1 MYERKSMIATA
12 GRVVAILFGAIIFAA
27 VLSCGG
33 FAATPKAT
41 TPSTSAEASP
51 KQIQELMTLLG
62 DPKVRNWLEKESK
75 AQAAA
80 EQAATEESAS
90 QALDNRLAAIREHL
104 AALAGTIPDLPNQF
118 WQARARV
125 TADLGENGRSK
136 ALLLLA
142 FFVGL
147 GIAVEWLFRKATQ
160 RVRGRLDSLPF
171 ETASDRLRV
180 VALRFAFA
188 VGLVAAFALGSIG
201 PFLALDWPP
210 LLRQMLFSLL
220 AAFLVVRI
228 ANAVGHF
235 LLAPH
240 HERFRIVPMTR
251 LAAWFWQRR
260 LVWFVG
266 WFAFGW
272 VLVGFGVTLGYT
284 VEARQLVAYAL
295 GLVLLAI
302 ALDGVWR
309 RPVKIDVSG
318 EAPSL
323 VTRRFGRGTV
333 NTALTVGIVL
343 LWVCWVAR
351 AMASFWLV
359 LVIMTLPLAISIT
372 RRAVENVL
380 RPTGS
385 TQVDGGAPSVVE
397 VCIERGIRALLIIGA
412 IAVLA
417 WGWGIDLAHLH
428 DQDTWFTRLA
438 DGVLTAVVILLVA
451 DVLWHAIKAAIDR
464 KLLEAGDP
472 GLANTDEAR
481 RRARMRTLLPIFR
494 NILFVV
500 IISVAVLMAL
510 ASMGVQIA
518 PLVAGAGVV
527 GIAVGFGAQTFARDV
542 IAGMF
547 YLIDDAF
554 RVGEYIQAGR
564 YKGTVEGFSIRSVRL
579 RHHRGPVFTVP
590 FNLLGAVENMSRDWV
605 IDKIGIGV
613 TYDSDLEK
621 ARKLIKQIG
630 IELQQ
635 DPEFGPHIM
644 EPLKMQGVDELGDY
658 AVTIRAKMMTVPGE
672 QFVIRRKA
680 YAMIKKAFDEN
691 GIKFAFPTVQVAG
704 ETEPATTTAAVAQRG
719 LELTQPAAA

>member
-1 MYERKSMIATA
+1 MNESKRVIGVV
-12 GRVVAILFGAIIFAA
+12 GRVAAIFLGAVILAA
-27 VLSCGG
+27 ALPCGG
-33 FAATPKAT
+33 FAATQKAAK
-41 TPSTSAEASP
+41 PSTSEEASP
-51 KQIQELMTLLG
+51 KQIQELMTLLA
-62 DPKVRNWLEKESK
+62 DPKVRNWLEQQSK
-75 AQAAA
+75 AEAAA
-80 EQAATEESAS
+80 EQAATEESVS
-90 QALDNRLAAIREHL
+90 QALDGRLAAIREHL
-104 AALAGTIPDLPNQF
+104 AALAGTVPDFPNQF
-118 WQARARV
+118 KRGHDLV
-125 TADLGENGRSK
+125 TADLGEHGRTK

-160 RVRGRLDSLPF
+160 RARARLDSLPL
-171 ETASDRLRV
+171 ETPSDRLRV
-180 VALRFAFA
+180 VALRFAVA
-188 VGLVAAFALGSIG
+188 VGLVAVFALGSIG
-201 PFLALDWPP
+201 PFLAFDWPP
-210 LLRQMLFSLL
+210 LLRQALFGLL
-220 AAFLVVRI
+220 VAFLVARI
-228 ANAVGHF
+228 ANAGGHF

-240 HERFRIVPMTR
+240 HERFRIIPMDSV
-251 LAAWFWQRR
+251 AARFWQRR

-272 VLVGFGVTLGYT
+272 VIVGFGVPLGYT
-284 VEARQLVAYAL
+284 LGARQLVAYAL

-302 ALDGVWR
+302 ALNAVWR
-309 RPVKIDVSG
+309 RPVAPDVAG
-318 EAPSL
+318 EAPSP
-323 VTRRFGRGTV
+323 VTRRFGRGPV
-333 NTALTVGIVL
+333 NTALSIGIVL
-343 LWVCWVAR
+343 LWACWVTR
-351 AMASFWLV
+351 AMASFWLI
-359 LVIMTLPLAISIT
+359 LVIMTLPLAISVT

-380 RPTGS
+380 RPPGS
-385 TQVDGGAPSVVE
+385 TQVDGGAPGVVE

-412 IAVLA
+412 VAVLA

-428 DQDTWFTRLA
+428 EQETWLGRLV
-438 DGVLTAVVILLVA
+438 DGVLSAVVILLVA

-464 KLLEAGDP
+464 GLAEAADP
-472 GLANTDEAR
+472 GLPNTEEAR
-481 RRARMRTLLPIFR
+481 KRARMRTLLPIFR

-500 IISVAVLMAL
+500 VVAVAVLMAL
-510 ASMGVQIA
+510 SAMGVQIT

-547 YLIDDAF
+547 YLLDDAF

-605 IDKIGIGV
+605 VDKIAIGV

-630 IELQQ
+630 LELQK
-635 DPEFGPHIM
+635 DPEFAPLII

-704 ETEPATTTAAVAQRG
+704 EAEAATAAVAQRG
-719 LELTQPAAA
+719 LELTRPAAA

>member
-1 MYERKSMIATA
+1 MDGGKRTLGVA
-12 GRVVAILFGAIIFAA
+12 AILFGAIISLT
-27 VLSCGG
+27 VLPCGG
-33 FAATPKAT
+33 FAATQKAAK
-41 TPSTSAEASP
+41 PSTSEEASP

-62 DPKVRNWLEKESK
+62 DPKVRNWLEQQNK

-80 EQAATEESAS
+80 EQAATEESVS
-90 QALDNRLAAIREHL
+90 EALDGRLAAIREHL
-104 AALAGTIPDLPNQF
+104 VALAGTVPDFPNQF
-118 WQARARV
+118 KRGHDLV
-125 TADLGENGRSK
+125 TADLGEHGRTK

-147 GIAVEWLFRKATQ
+147 GSAVEWLFRKATQ
-160 RVRGRLDSLPF
+160 GSRGRLDSLPL
-171 ETASDRLRV
+171 ETVGDRLRV

-210 LLRQMLFSLL
+210 LLRQALFGLL
-220 AAFLVVRI
+220 MAFLVTRI
-228 ANAVGHF
+228 AKVVGHF

-240 HERFRIVPMTR
+240 HERFRIIPMDTVGAR
-251 LAAWFWQRR
+251 FWQRR
-260 LVWFVG
+260 LAWFVG

-272 VLVGFGVTLGYT
+272 VIVGFGVPLGYT
-284 VEARQLVAYAL
+284 LEARQLVAYGL
-295 GLVLLAI
+295 GLVLLGI
-302 ALDGVWR
+302 ALDAVWR
-309 RPVKIDVSG
+309 RPVAPYVAG
-318 EAPSL
+318 EAPSA
-323 VTRRFGRGTV
+323 VTHRLGRGTV
-333 NTALTVGIVL
+333 NTALSVGIVL

-351 AMASFWLV
+351 AMASFWLI
-359 LVIMTLPLAISIT
+359 LVIMTLPLAIAIT
-372 RRAVENVL
+372 RRAVENLL
-380 RPTGS
+380 RPSGS
-385 TQVDGGAPSVVE
+385 THADGGAPSVGAA
-397 VCIERGIRALLIIGA
+397 CIERGIRALLIIGA
-412 IAVLA
+412 AAVLA

-428 DQDTWFTRLA
+428 EQDTWFARLA
-438 DGVLTAVVILLVA
+438 DGVLTAIVILLVA

-464 KLLEAGDP
+464 RLAEAGDP
-472 GLANTDEAR
+472 GLPNTDEAR
-481 RRARMRTLLPIFR
+481 KRARLRTLLPIFR

-500 IISVAVLMAL
+500 IIAFAVLMAL
-510 ASMGVQIA
+510 SAMGVQIA

-547 YLIDDAF
+547 YLLDDAF

-605 IDKIGIGV
+605 IDKIAIGV

-621 ARKLIKQIG
+621 ARKLIKQVG
-630 IELQQ
+630 VELQN
-635 DPEFGPHIM
+635 DPEFAPLII

-658 AVTIRAKMMTVPGE
+658 AVTIRAKMMTMPGE

-691 GIKFAFPTVQVAG
+691 GVKFAFPTVQVAG
-704 ETEPATTTAAVAQRG
+704 EAEPGTATAAVAQRG
-719 LELTQPAAA
+719 LDLTRPQPAAAE